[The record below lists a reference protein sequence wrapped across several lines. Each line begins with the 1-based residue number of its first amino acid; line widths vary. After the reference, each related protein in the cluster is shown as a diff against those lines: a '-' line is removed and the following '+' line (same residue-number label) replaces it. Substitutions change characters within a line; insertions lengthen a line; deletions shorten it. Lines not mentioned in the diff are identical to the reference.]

1 MVWGAHLSPNHASA
15 IFGVRPVTGGSL
27 LRVLVALVVEDS
39 GACRPP
45 LLDAGRC
52 GRLATG
58 DRFGHATRAALAAT
72 RGAPRQERGDG
83 FCADPSGEQRPA
95 NSVVTV
101 G

>member
-1 MVWGAHLSPNHASA
+1 LSPNHADA
-15 IFGVRPVTGGSL
+15 NFGVRPVTVGYL
-27 LRVLVALVVEDS
+27 QEVLVALVVEHS
-39 GACRPP
+39 GVCVPR

-58 DRFGHATRAALAAT
+58 DGFGRATRSALAAM

-83 FCADPSGEQRPA
+83 FCADPSGEQRLASP
-95 NSVVTV
+95 VITV